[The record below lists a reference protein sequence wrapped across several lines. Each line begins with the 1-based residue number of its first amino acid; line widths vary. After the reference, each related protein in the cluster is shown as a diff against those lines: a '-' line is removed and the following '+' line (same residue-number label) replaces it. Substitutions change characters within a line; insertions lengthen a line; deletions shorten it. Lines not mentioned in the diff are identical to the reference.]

1 MKFSL
6 KEIPHWKIINGKI
19 VESSA
24 GEISNML
31 DDIKFVVKELE
42 EENEQLLEE
51 NKILKSEHYKDEE
64 IRRLAAEI
72 DRLNHRYNIPR
83 EWIARGEKW
92 FKKHQEPHIKCS
104 DPYTKC
110 GIYAPGHQY
119 YSWMITPTSVDDF
132 YEIRCECG
140 ETFDITKDC
149 LEEIAKS
156 ELH

>member
-6 KEIPHWKIINGKI
+6 KDISHWRMINGKM
-19 VESSA
+19 VEIPA
-24 GEISNML
+24 GGISNML
-31 DDIKFVVKELE
+31 DDIKFAVKELE
-42 EENEQLLEE
+42 EENERLLEK

-64 IRRLAAEI
+64 IKRLAAEV
-72 DRLNHRYNIPR
+72 DRLSRCYSIP
-83 EWIARGEKW
+83 EELAARGRKW

-104 DPYTKC
+104 NPYTKC

-140 ETFDITKDC
+140 ETFDIKRNWADWAD
-149 LEEIAKS
+149 LEEK
-156 ELH
+156 E